1 MILLLISYF
10 SETGSPWHPACGTV
24 VQSMQPGTPGL
35 KSYFQVFVWDMV
47 FIYKEQS
54 EKNYFVILSLLWN
67 FYTKCSQQPLCPQKP
82 QKNILSIILNRLTWI
97 LILTENGIQSV
108 WKPLMDYEILTCSP
122 ILHEQ
127 EFPLEIL
134 TESETPNKEDSITNG
149 TGHVDA

>member
-1 MILLLISYF
+1 MQQK
-10 SETGSPWHPACGTV
+10 CGI
-24 VQSMQPGTPGL
+24 
-35 KSYFQVFVWDMV
+35 K
-47 FIYKEQS
+47 
-54 EKNYFVILSLLWN
+54 
-67 FYTKCSQQPLCPQKP
+67 PLCPEKS
-82 QKNILSIILNRLTWI
+82 KESISSIILNTLTWI

>member
-1 MILLLISYF
+1 MIL
-10 SETGSPWHPACGTV
+10 
-24 VQSMQPGTPGL
+24 
-35 KSYFQVFVWDMV
+35 
-47 FIYKEQS
+47 
-54 EKNYFVILSLLWN
+54 NLWEN
-67 FYTKCSQQPLCPQKP
+67 FYTKCSKNEGFWQKLLCSEKS
-82 QKNILSIILNRLTWI
+82 KESSLSIILYTHTWI
-97 LILTENGIQSV
+97 LILIEIGIQNV

>member
-1 MILLLISYF
+1 MQQK
-10 SETGSPWHPACGTV
+10 CGI
-24 VQSMQPGTPGL
+24 
-35 KSYFQVFVWDMV
+35 K
-47 FIYKEQS
+47 
-54 EKNYFVILSLLWN
+54 
-67 FYTKCSQQPLCPQKP
+67 PLCPEKS
-82 QKNILSIILNRLTWI
+82 KESISSIILNTRTWI

>member
-1 MILLLISYF
+1 MRDLAKTTLPWKIQKKHFRLLF
-10 SETGSPWHPACGTV
+10 STH
-24 VQSMQPGTPGL
+24 
-35 KSYFQVFVWDMV
+35 
-47 FIYKEQS
+47 
-54 EKNYFVILSLLWN
+54 
-67 FYTKCSQQPLCPQKP
+67 
-82 QKNILSIILNRLTWI
+82 TWI
-97 LILTENGIQSV
+97 LILIENGTQNV

>member
-1 MILLLISYF
+1 MTESLVKFLSKMQQK
-10 SETGSPWHPACGTV
+10 CGI
-24 VQSMQPGTPGL
+24 
-35 KSYFQVFVWDMV
+35 K
-47 FIYKEQS
+47 
-54 EKNYFVILSLLWN
+54 
-67 FYTKCSQQPLCPQKP
+67 PLCPEKS
-82 QKNILSIILNRLTWI
+82 KESISSIILNTRTWI